1 MTADFWPSAVKLSG
15 SLSQRCVSSP
25 LPPNPCEMEFD
36 DLAKQQSDRIFQ
48 MWIQNLLGNSPEGL
62 VRKLA
67 SRHYPGST
75 PETASRLSNGAFNV
89 CYRVTFENGR
99 RVVVRFDDLGRVVT
113 CNEKVEDEVTIIQ
126 YVA

>member
-1 MTADFWPSAVKLSG
+1 
-15 SLSQRCVSSP
+15 
-25 LPPNPCEMEFD
+25 MEFD